1 MLVYVLN
8 KRSEPLMPCKP
19 RKARLLL
26 KAEKAKVVKRTPFTI
41 QLLFGSSGYKQDV
54 SLGVDAGTKYIG
66 LSATT
71 KKEVL
76 FEADVQLRTDIVQ
89 LLSSRKELRSTRRS
103 RKTRYRK
110 PRFLNRTKPKG
121 WLAPSVQHKVDS
133 HIKMIDKIYQ
143 ILPIKHLTIEVAQ
156 FDTQLLKNPEIQGK
170 EYQQGEQIGFWNT
183 REYVL
188 FRDKH
193 TCQRCKGKSGDK
205 ILTVHH
211 MESRRTGGDSPANLI
226 TLCKTCHSYIHKHN
240 LEDTM
245 VRTVPPLRDATQMT
259 IMRWFI
265 YKGVKER
272 YPETKLTY
280 GYKTKRTRIENKLDK
295 THTVDAR
302 CISGNPSAA
311 PLTVTYL
318 YKQVRQNNRQLHKLT
333 ITKGGYRKANKAE
346 RFVKG
351 FQLFDKVNYD
361 GIECFIFGRRKTGYF
376 DLRKLDGSSIHKSAS
391 FKKLHAV
398 GKATTL
404 LVEIRIRKEVQACS
418 SHN

>member
-1 MLVYVLN
+1 MHDLLVYVLN
-8 KRSEPLMPCKP
+8 KQGDPLMPCKP
-19 RKARLLL
+19 RKARNLL
-26 KAEKAKVVKRTPFTI
+26 KEKKAKVVERSPFTI
-41 QLLFGSSGYKQDV
+41 QLLYGSSGYKQDV
-54 SLGVDAGTKYIG
+54 SLGVDAGTKHIG

-71 KKEVL
+71 EKNVL

-89 LLSSRKELRSTRRS
+89 LLSSRRELRSARRN

-110 PRFLNRTKPKG
+110 PRFLNRKKPKG

-133 HIKMIDKIYQ
+133 HIKMIDKIYK
-143 ILPIKHLTIEVAQ
+143 ILPIKQLTIEVAQ

-170 EYQQGEQIGFWNT
+170 EYQQGVQMGFWNT

-193 TCQRCKGKSGDK
+193 TCQRCKGESGDK

-226 TLCKTCHSYIHKHN
+226 TLCKTCHAYIHKHN

-245 VRTVPPLRDATQMT
+245 VRILSPLRDATQMT

-272 YPETKLTY
+272 YPEVELTY
-280 GYKTKRTRIENKLDK
+280 GYKTKRSRFENKLEK
-295 THTVDAR
+295 SHIVDAR
-302 CISGNPSAA
+302 CISGNPLATT
-311 PLTVTYL
+311 LTATYL
-318 YKQVRQNNRQLHKLT
+318 YKQVRQNNRQLHKMT
-333 ITKGGYRKANKAE
+333 IAKGGYRKANKAGKY
-346 RFVKG
+346 VKG
-351 FQLFDKVNYD
+351 FQLFDKVNYE
-361 GIECFIFGRRKTGYF
+361 GTECFIFGRRKTGYF
-376 DLRKLDGSSIHKSAS
+376 DLRKLDGTRIHKSAS

-398 GKATTL
+398 EKASTL
-404 LVEIRIRKEVQACS
+404 LVEIRKRKEV
-418 SHN
+418 